1 MTAEEGEKNFPRDEE
16 PFLDDEKNRK
26 AVYTPATQRQSLHI
40 LPIFF
45 IIDKRLFVAREIFLA
60 FFCSLYRKYT

>member
-26 AVYTPATQRQSLHI
+26 AVYTLPPLGWWCTQPSL
-40 LPIFF
+40 LW
-45 IIDKRLFVAREIFLA
+45 VEMW
-60 FFCSLYRKYT
+60 CSR

>member
-26 AVYTPATQRQSLHI
+26 AVYTLLPGGGGVHSLRCYGLRCGVLVDYMFMPPSTWI
-40 LPIFF
+40 
-45 IIDKRLFVAREIFLA
+45 
-60 FFCSLYRKYT
+60 T